1 VAFLT
6 ARPGRRGSPLA
17 LRNWPVTWRLIAL
30 IAIPTVVAMAFAG
43 LRVGAAA
50 SSAANF
56 GRSAQLAALGQQVT
70 SLAQAMEDERDLTA
84 NFIASGRPA
93 AGAPALRRQY
103 AVTDGW
109 AQRVN
114 AQMREVGAAFPART
128 QANAAAVI
136 ARIAD
141 LRNLRSYAVAGNAP
155 PLAVITN
162 YSLAVADLFT
172 FDDAI
177 AQQAGSAGLVGSV
190 RTLGSLSRMKDQA
203 SQQRAILAAAL
214 VSGQFQP
221 GALDAL
227 TAAQAQQAADLAS
240 FGASATLAQSQA
252 LDNTVAGRP
261 IDLAQALEQ
270 RAIVLGGSGSPL
282 GLGSR
287 ASQQWYGDMSY
298 TIGRMRQAERQLSST
313 IVRQANALH
322 QGAMRSLILTA
333 AAAAAVLIIVL
344 LATVVIARSM
354 VRPLRQLKAGAL
366 EVAGARLPGEVRELS
381 TAGGADQDVAV
392 EPIGVHSTDEI
403 GQVARAFDQVHQEAV
418 RLAADEARLRGSVS
432 AMFVSL
438 SRRSGSLLERLLRL
452 IDSLELGEQDP
463 ERLADL
469 FRMDH
474 LATRMRRNS
483 ENLLVLAGQEPARR
497 WAEPVSLADVARA
510 SVSEIEQYDRVVL
523 DMQPGLGVTGNA
535 VADVVH
541 LLAEIIENATTF
553 SAKGTQIAVSGH
565 SLRSGGVLISVID
578 SGMGMTEDQLAQV
591 NWRLENPP
599 AADVEVSRH
608 MGLFAVA
615 HLAERHGIR
624 VRLKAAAGG
633 GLIAHVWLPG
643 ALISHDSKPAS
654 WDQIRTGR
662 ASAVVQAVTRAA
674 RFPQDPAAAASMTAE
689 FAAAPLAETT
699 PAAPPWEALPATAPP
714 AETPANPPPAEKP
727 WTTSAE
733 RALRTTAPEAETP
746 TAAPP
751 EDAPP
756 EDAPP
761 EDAPPED
768 APRATAPPA
777 ETPAITPPAEAPWTT
792 IPAEREPRTTRPA
805 AWMPATA
812 PPAKAPWTPA
822 EGVLR
827 TTGPAAEMP
836 TTAPR
841 ATAPPAHP
849 PAATP
854 PEETLGATPPDEAPG
869 ATPPDEE
876 SHPSPAAR
884 QPRAITPAEETPAAA
899 PTEEAPAAAP
909 PEETPHPVVPE
920 PRQRPRET
928 RLPIFESV
936 ESDWFRSRRRPP
948 AHAGT
953 AVGPHRAEPSWVSP
967 GDEGW
972 RAAETVLA
980 PAVGGITASGL
991 PRRTPKA
998 NLVPGSAGAREDRPA
1013 RAADP
1018 ADVVSSR
1025 LAGFQRGSRRARA
1038 APSTQSSD
1046 EEQ

>member
-1 VAFLT
+1 VAFPARPAIPDPAPWL
-6 ARPGRRGSPLA
+6 ADRAEGRPGRRGSPLA

-93 AGAPALRRQY
+93 ADAPALRRQY

-114 AQMREVGAAFPART
+114 TQMREVGAAFPART

-162 YSLAVADLFT
+162 YSLALADLFT

-298 TIGRMRQAERQLSST
+298 TIGRMRQAERQLSGA

-333 AAAAAVLIIVL
+333 AVAAAVLIIVL

-381 TAGGADQDVAV
+381 TAGGADQGVAV

-553 SAKGTQIAVSGH
+553 SAKGTQVAVSGH

-643 ALISHDSKPAS
+643 GLISHDSKPAS
-654 WDQIRTGR
+654 WDHIRAGR
-662 ASAVVQAVTRAA
+662 ASAVVQAVTRTG
-674 RFPQDPAAAASMTAE
+674 RFPQDPAAAASMTAA

-699 PAAPPWEALPATAPP
+699 PAAPPWEALPTTAPP
-714 AETPANPPPAEKP
+714 AETPVNPPPAEKP

-733 RALRTTAPEAETP
+733 RALRATTPAAETP
-746 TAAPP
+746 TA
-751 EDAPP
+751 
-756 EDAPP
+756 APP

-777 ETPAITPPAEAPWTT
+777 ETPAITP
-792 IPAEREPRTTRPA
+792 
-805 AWMPATA
+805 
-812 PPAKAPWTPA
+812 
-822 EGVLR
+822 
-827 TTGPAAEMP
+827 
-836 TTAPR
+836 R
-841 ATAPPAHP
+841 ATAPLAHP

-854 PEETLGATPPDEAPG
+854 PEETLGATSPDEAPG

-876 SHPSPAAR
+876 SHPAPAAR
-884 QPRAITPAEETPAAA
+884 QPRAITLAEETPAAA
-899 PTEEAPAAAP
+899 STEEAPAAAP
-909 PEETPHPVVPE
+909 PEEAPHPVVPE
-920 PRQRPRET
+920 PRQRPRES

-948 AHAGT
+948 AHAGA
-953 AVGPHRAEPSWVSP
+953 AVGPHRAEPSWISP

-980 PAVGGITASGL
+980 PAVGGTTASGL

-1013 RAADP
+1013 RAADS
-1018 ADVVSSR
+1018 ADVVSNR

-1046 EEQ
+1046 EQQ

>member
-1 VAFLT
+1 MSVDSP
-6 ARPGRRGSPLA
+6 ARPVNPDPAPWLADQAQGRQGQRGSPLA

-43 LRVGAAA
+43 LRVEAAA

-70 SLAQAMEDERDLTA
+70 GLAQAMEDERDLSA
-84 NFIASGRPA
+84 NFIADGRPA
-93 AGAPALRRQY
+93 ADRAALRRQY
-103 AVTDGW
+103 AVTNAW
-109 AQRVN
+109 AQRVS
-114 AQMREVGAAFPART
+114 AQMRGVGDAFPAQT
-128 QANAAAVI
+128 QADATAVI

-141 LRNLRSYAVAGNAP
+141 LPNLRSYAMAGNAP
-155 PLAVITN
+155 ALTVVTN
-162 YSLAVADLFT
+162 YALALADLFT

-177 AQQAGSAGLVGSV
+177 AQQAGSAALVGRV
-190 RTLGSLSRMKDQA
+190 RTLGSLSRMKDQV
-203 SQQRAILAAAL
+203 SQQRAILEAAL

-221 GALDAL
+221 GTLDAL

-240 FGASATLAQSQA
+240 FGTAATLAESQA

-270 RAIVLGGSGSPL
+270 RAIVLGDSGSPL
-282 GLGSR
+282 ELGPR
-287 ASQQWYGDMSY
+287 ASQQWYSNMSY
-298 TIGRMRQAERQLSST
+298 TIGRMRQAERQLSNT
-313 IVRQANALH
+313 IVLQANALH
-322 QGAMRSLILTA
+322 QGAMRSLMLTA
-333 AAAAAVLIIVL
+333 AVAAAVLIIVL

-354 VRPLRQLKAGAL
+354 VRPLRQLKAGAF
-366 EVAGARLPGEVRELS
+366 EVAEARLPKEVRELS
-381 TAGGADQDVAV
+381 TAEDADRSVEV

-403 GQVARAFDQVHQEAV
+403 GQVARAFDQVHREAV

-452 IDSLELGEQDP
+452 IDSLELGEQDS

-497 WAEPVSLADVARA
+497 WAEPVSLADVVRA

-523 DMQPGLGVTGNA
+523 DMQPGVGVTGNA

-553 SAKGTQIAVSGH
+553 SAKGTQVAVSAH
-565 SLRSGGVLISVID
+565 SLRTGGVLISVID

-599 AADVEVSRH
+599 VADVEVSRH

-615 HLAERHGIR
+615 HLAARHGIR

-633 GLIAHVWLPG
+633 GLIARVWLPG

-654 WDQIRTGR
+654 WDRIRTRR
-662 ASAVVQAVTRAA
+662 ASAVLQAVRGPA
-674 RFPQDPAAAASMTAE
+674 RFPQDPAAAASLAAAP

-699 PAAPPWEALPATAPP
+699 PATPPWEALSTTAPP
-714 AETPANPPPAEKP
+714 EE
-727 WTTSAE
+727 
-733 RALRTTAPEAETP
+733 ALRTTALPEEALWTTALPEEALWTTAPTAETAVTTP
-746 TAAPP
+746 PGETPHIAAPQEEP
-751 EDAPP
+751 PDAPP
-756 EDAPP
+756 EEVPGAAAPTAETPDAPP
-761 EDAPPED
+761 GETPPATALPEEQPRTTAAPEEQ
-768 APRATAPPA
+768 PRATAPAAGTPITA
-777 ETPAITPPAEAPWTT
+777 PPGETPATEPP
-792 IPAEREPRTTRPA
+792 
-805 AWMPATA
+805 
-812 PPAKAPWTPA
+812 
-822 EGVLR
+822 G
-827 TTGPAAEMP
+827 
-836 TTAPR
+836 
-841 ATAPPAHP
+841 
-849 PAATP
+849 
-854 PEETLGATPPDEAPG
+854 
-869 ATPPDEE
+869 
-876 SHPSPAAR
+876 
-884 QPRAITPAEETPAAA
+884 
-899 PTEEAPAAAP
+899 
-909 PEETPHPVVPE
+909 ETPHIAVPE
-920 PRQRPRET
+920 PRQRPRAT

-936 ESDWFRSRRRPP
+936 ESDWFRARRRPP
-948 AHAGT
+948 AHAGA
-953 AVGPHRAEPSWVSP
+953 AVDPHRVERSWTSP

-972 RAAETVLA
+972 LAAETVLA

-991 PRRTPKA
+991 PQRTPKA
-998 NLVPGSAGAREDRPA
+998 NLVPGSAVAREDRPA

-1025 LAGFQRGSRRARA
+1025 LAGFQRGARRARA
-1038 APSTQSSD
+1038 AAPSAQSSD
-1046 EEQ
+1046 EQE

>member
-1 VAFLT
+1 MAGAGTELT
-6 ARPGRRGSPLA
+6 ASGNPRVPEGRRGSPLA

-43 LRVGAAA
+43 LRVAAAA

-56 GRSAQLAALGQQVT
+56 GRSAQLAALSQQVT
-70 SLAQAMEDERDLTA
+70 GLAQAMEDERDLTA
-84 NFIASGRPA
+84 NFIAAGRAAAGRPA
-93 AGAPALRRQY
+93 LQRQY
-103 AVTDGW
+103 AVTDAW
-109 AQRVN
+109 AQRAG
-114 AQMREVGAAFPART
+114 AQMRDVGAAFPAQTRT
-128 QANAAAVI
+128 GAAAVA

-141 LRNLRSYAVAGNAP
+141 LRNLRSYAAAGHAP
-155 PLAVITN
+155 ALAVITN
-162 YSLAVADLFT
+162 YSLALADLFT

-177 AQQAGSAGLVGSV
+177 AQQAGRAGLVGRV

-203 SQQRAILAAAL
+203 SQQRAILEAAL

-221 GALDAL
+221 GTLNAL

-240 FGASATLAQSQA
+240 FGTAATLAESQA

-261 IDLAQALEQ
+261 VNLARALEQ
-270 RAIVLGGSGSPL
+270 RAIVLGGSGRPL
-282 GLGSR
+282 ALGPR
-287 ASQQWYGDMSY
+287 ASQQWYASMSY
-298 TIGRMRQAERQLSST
+298 TIGRMRQAEQQLSSA
-313 IVRQANALH
+313 IVLQANALH
-322 QGAMRSLILTA
+322 QGAVRSLTLTA
-333 AAAAAVLIIVL
+333 AVAAAVLLIVL

-366 EVAGARLPGEVRELS
+366 EVAGERLPEEVRELS
-381 TAGGADQDVAV
+381 TAGGADQDAEV

-483 ENLLVLAGQEPARR
+483 ENLLVLAGQEPPRR

-523 DMQPGLGVTGNA
+523 DMQPGLAVTGNA

-553 SAKGTQIAVSGH
+553 SAKGTQVAVSGH

-633 GLIAHVWLPG
+633 GLIARVWLPG
-643 ALISHDSKPAS
+643 ALTSHDGQPAS
-654 WDQIRTGR
+654 WDRIRTGR
-662 ASAVVQAVTRAA
+662 ASAVIQAVTRTA
-674 RFPQDPAAAASMTAE
+674 RFPQDPAAAASLAGGS
-689 FAAAPLAETT
+689 FAAAPLAEITLAT
-699 PAAPPWEALPATAPP
+699 PPWE
-714 AETPANPPPAEKP
+714 
-727 WTTSAE
+727 
-733 RALRTTAPEAETP
+733 ALRTTAP
-746 TAAPP
+746 
-751 EDAPP
+751 
-756 EDAPP
+756 
-761 EDAPPED
+761 
-768 APRATAPPA
+768 PA
-777 ETPAITPPAEAPWTT
+777 G
-792 IPAEREPRTTRPA
+792 
-805 AWMPATA
+805 
-812 PPAKAPWTPA
+812 K
-822 EGVLR
+822 
-827 TTGPAAEMP
+827 
-836 TTAPR
+836 
-841 ATAPPAHP
+841 

-854 PEETLGATPPDEAPG
+854 PEPAGTPPEKEPRTTALAAGAPAAIAPAEEPDAIPPPDEAPD
-869 ATPPDEE
+869 AVPPPDEA
-876 SHPSPAAR
+876 PDAVPAEEPDAAAPAEE
-884 QPRAITPAEETPAAA
+884 QPRATAPAAETPATTPPAEEPHTTAPAEQQPRTTTPADEQPRTTTPADEQPRATTSAA
-899 PTEEAPAAAP
+899 EAPATAPAAAAPAVGP
-909 PEETPHPVVPE
+909 PEETTRVAVPT
-920 PRQRPRET
+920 PRLRPREA

-936 ESDWFRSRRRPP
+936 ESDWFRARRRAP
-948 AHAGT
+948 AHAG
-953 AVGPHRAEPSWVSP
+953 AVVDQHGAEQSWISP

-980 PAVGGITASGL
+980 PTVGGITSSGL
-991 PRRTPKA
+991 PRRTPQA
-998 NLVPGSAGAREDRPA
+998 NLVPGTAGARKDKPA
-1013 RAADP
+1013 RAADS
-1018 ADVVSSR
+1018 ADAVSNR

-1038 APSTQSSD
+1038 APGARSPD
-1046 EEQ
+1046 EQG